1 MSAREQLCYLRAIRD
16 FNPTLTIDKAF
27 KCLTDRIE
35 AMNEIYKKDGW
46 VNSSN
51 SIKDWDERS

>member
-27 KCLTDRIE
+27 KCLMDRIE
-35 AMNEIYKKDGW
+35 AMNERYKKDG
-46 VNSSN
+46 
-51 SIKDWDERS
+51 